1 MNSVKTYTL
10 EEAKRMLENYCAYQE
25 RCHKEVVDKLQ
36 KMRMIPEAIDIV
48 VVHLLQH
55 NFLNEERFARAFVRG
70 KFRMKH
76 WGKQRIT
83 LELRRK
89 DISKT
94 IINIALKEIEPAE
107 YLESF
112 HALAEKK
119 AATIKESN
127 PFKKKKKLADFLLYR
142 GWESHL
148 VYDKVNALF

>member
-1 MNSVKTYTL
+1 MKSVKTYTL

-48 VVHLLQH
+48 VVHLIQY
-55 NFLNEERFARAFVRG
+55 NFLNEERFAKAFVRG

-94 IINIALKEIEPAE
+94 IISIALQEIEPAE

-119 AATIKESN
+119 AATIRESN
-127 PFKKKKKLADFLLYR
+127 PFKKKKKLADYLLYR